1 MLRRVFYG
9 FIALILP
16 VSGALCADAAP
27 PPKKA
32 PPESKAPSSFAS
44 RWDLEYGASVTS
56 DFNYRGFS
64 ISNRRPSG
72 TVYVRPVYDGIYAGL
87 QASTLDIPFD
97 TPGVLDFYAGYRRP
111 SGPILFEVRANY
123 YHFPNSVIPTTSI
136 GTNID
141 YWEIQARPVW
151 AVNDHLVLIGHAAYA
166 PDFIRSGASETWMSG
181 TVIVKDTIKP
191 MPGWLGYASGE
202 LGHHR
207 FGISDR
213 GVDLPDFAAWNIG
226 AGLVYKHVTFDLRY
240 YDSNLSKEECAVLTG
255 DLSATPGGVPS
266 AVNPLGLRSNWCSA
280 SIVGKIAVAMS
291 LAKP

>member
-1 MLRRVFYG
+1 MLRGIFHG
-9 FIALILP
+9 FVALI
-16 VSGALCADAAP
+16 VSASSALSADAA

-32 PPESKAPSSFAS
+32 PPESQAPSSFAS
-44 RWDLEYGASVTS
+44 RWDLEFGGSATS

-72 TVYVRPVYDGIYAGL
+72 TVYVRPVYDGLYAGL

-97 TPGVLDFYAGYRRP
+97 TPGVLDFHAGYRRLI
-111 SGPILFEVRANY
+111 GPVLFEVRANY

-141 YWEIQARPVW
+141 YWEIQTRPVW

-166 PDFIRSGASETWMSG
+166 PDFINSGASETWVSG
-181 TVIVKDTIKP
+181 ALVVKDTIKP
-191 MPGWLGYASGE
+191 MPGWLAYASGE

-240 YDSNLSKEECAVLTG
+240 YDSNLSKEECAVLNG
-255 DLSATPGGVPS
+255 DLGATPGGVPS

-280 SIVGKIAVAMS
+280 SIVGKISFAAS
-291 LAKP
+291 LAKL

>member
-1 MLRRVFYG
+1 MLRGLFHG
-9 FIALILP
+9 FVALI
-16 VSGALCADAAP
+16 VSASAALSADAAP

-32 PPESKAPSSFAS
+32 RPEAQAPSSFAS
-44 RWDLEYGASVTS
+44 RWDLEFGGSATS

-64 ISNRRPSG
+64 ISNRRPSA

-97 TPGVLDFYAGYRRP
+97 TPGVLDFHAGYRRLI
-111 SGPILFEVRANY
+111 GPVLFDVRANY

-141 YWEIQARPVW
+141 YWEIQTRPVW

-166 PDFIRSGASETWMSG
+166 PDFINSGASETWVSG
-181 TVIVKDTIKP
+181 AVVVKDTIKP
-191 MPGWLGYASGE
+191 MPGWLAYASGE

-213 GVDLPDFAAWNIG
+213 GVDLPDFSAWNIG
-226 AGLVYKHVTFDLRY
+226 AGLVYKHITFDLRY

-255 DLSATPGGVPS
+255 DLGATPGGVPS
-266 AVNPLGLRSNWCSA
+266 AVNPFGLRSNWCSA
-280 SIVGKIAVAMS
+280 SIVGKMAFAAS
-291 LAKP
+291 LAKL